1 MKKNKL
7 IYVSMFIILS
17 IVLVACSNSNK
28 EKLQG
33 TWKSSNSD
41 ALRSL
46 GTKVVFKE
54 NKVFNDG
61 DESRLDI
68 KSYNFKDEDQTIIR
82 LYRENQNESIYS
94 EDNPA
99 VYGVL
104 KFKDKN
110 TLTIDTNDDG
120 VYELKKAD

>member
-7 IYVSMFIILS
+7 IYVSMFIFLS
-17 IVLVACSNSNK
+17 VVLVACSNSNK
-28 EKLQG
+28 DKIQG

-54 NKVFNDG
+54 NKAFNDG
-61 DESRLDI
+61 DDSLLDI
-68 KSYNFKDEDQTIIR
+68 KYYNFKDDDQTIIR
-82 LYRENQNESIYS
+82 LYE
-94 EDNPA
+94 EDKNDKLFMKDEPA

-110 TLTIDTNDDG
+110 TITIDTNDDG

>member
-7 IYVSMFIILS
+7 IYVSMFIFLS

-28 EKLQG
+28 DKIQG

-46 GTKVVFKE
+46 GTKIVFKE